1 MKTIMR
7 NGKGIRRGVSLL
19 LMVSLLITLLPVVS
33 VAETTVGA
41 YGSVTVTTK
50 NVVIRTSPA
59 GSRTGYFAQKGTY
72 PMIGPAFEV
81 DGVMWYNLQT
91 SETGGFVSGNYAIPN
106 YGSAGMP
113 PTEKTYVD
121 ILATTEI
128 ILGEDP
134 ANPLPDSITPTKIN
148 VAKGNILQLVGNYYS
163 KTVGSVTSNYINLY
177 YYDSVSDTYAIYH
190 TLYTTDFAKGIM
202 TTDNLNNHISEV
214 TWKAPTTGLYR
225 DGDARGDYLTHAL
238 QAALSILDYYEYD
251 VDGFYGILTKSAVT
265 EFREDNSITP
275 LTNDD
280 ANAEVF
286 QKAFE
291 QATDR
296 IQYLRSTP
304 GLSGDT
310 DGSTTTAMIQTT
322 IEKLRIRKS
331 ASTSSVYVGMIEAAG
346 TILTYTRTQL
356 NGTVTW
362 YYIQYQGTYGWVMGT
377 YVTPYS
383 TGTTTPST
391 ITNYGTVTITK
402 KLTAIRKTPNG
413 SRTGYH
419 VNTGD
424 VCTMIGPSV
433 EAGGYTWYNIRTESG
448 RTGYVRGDCATPDFG
463 SAGMPS
469 SDKNYVQFL
478 YAGMQ
483 IRKGSNPA
491 SPDEITW
498 VTLPKDTVLQL
509 KTGSAYS
516 SGGVNYINV
525 YYNNAEY
532 HTEYTTNLT
541 AGLMSEDNVNSYIAN
556 VVWAQALGPADVAA
570 LSTTTGA
577 TIYLSDIRVQAIQ
590 AALYQL
596 DLYSD
601 KYDGIF
607 GNKTAAGVI
616 KFKENNSIVTPS
628 DEKVND
634 TVSIELFTQAKAAL
648 QVKLTTVPDTG
659 DGTVP
664 SAGIFG
670 TVNTVKKGS
679 WAEIDGGARSLFPK
693 GSVATVMSVANP
705 TKIFRIYR
713 WSGANHADCVPYDAT
728 DTATL
733 ASIVGFTSYTS
744 SHPTTSQLSQIKADG
759 NDDYPL
765 YTWPAFRGGFA
776 GFTAISGSK
785 EKIPVWVN
793 LNGTVYC
800 ASIYTIPHGYN
811 GTSGFSQS
819 KLNGQY
825 FYDRNNM
832 YGMLCV
838 HFYGST
844 THGSGTVNAT
854 HMANVNTAYYAAAS
868 QFGASK
874 VK

>member
-121 ILATTEI
+121 ILADTVI
-128 ILGEDP
+128 IQGADP
-134 ANPLPDSITPTKIN
+134 TSPGLLTPT
-148 VAKGNILQLVGNYYS
+148 VPAGTILQLDGNYYS
-163 KTVGSVTSNYINLY
+163 ATVGSVTSNYINLY
-177 YYDSVSDTYAIYH
+177 YNDGTTYEIYH

-214 TWKAPTTGLYR
+214 TWKAPTAGLSR
-225 DGDARGDYLTHAL
+225 DDAAKGDYLTHAL
-238 QAALSILDYYEYD
+238 QAALSILDFYDYD
-251 VDGFYGILTKSAVT
+251 VDGFYGTLTKSAVSD
-265 EFREDNSITP
+265 FRVENG
-275 LTNDD
+275 LTAGNVAD
-280 ANAEVF
+280 ATVF

-556 VVWAQALGPADVAA
+556 VVWAQAFGPTEIAGLEDPADPSVN
-570 LSTTTGA
+570 
-577 TIYLSDIRVQAIQ
+577 
-590 AALYQL
+590 
-596 DLYSD
+596 
-601 KYDGIF
+601 IF
-607 GNKTAAGVI
+607 
-616 KFKENNSIVTPS
+616 
-628 DEKVND
+628 
-634 TVSIELFTQAKAAL
+634 L
-648 QVKLTTVPDTG
+648 
-659 DGTVP
+659 
-664 SAGIFG
+664 
-670 TVNTVKKGS
+670 
-679 WAEIDGGARSLFPK
+679 
-693 GSVATVMSVANP
+693 
-705 TKIFRIYR
+705 
-713 WSGANHADCVPYDAT
+713 
-728 DTATL
+728 
-733 ASIVGFTSYTS
+733 
-744 SHPTTSQLSQIKADG
+744 
-759 NDDYPL
+759 
-765 YTWPAFRGGFA
+765 
-776 GFTAISGSK
+776 
-785 EKIPVWVN
+785 
-793 LNGTVYC
+793 
-800 ASIYTIPHGYN
+800 
-811 GTSGFSQS
+811 
-819 KLNGQY
+819 
-825 FYDRNNM
+825 
-832 YGMLCV
+832 
-838 HFYGST
+838 
-844 THGSGTVNAT
+844 
-854 HMANVNTAYYAAAS
+854 
-868 QFGASK
+868 
-874 VK
+874 